1 MENQDL
7 PQYEFVTRDG
17 RLVRSTKEG
26 LKDIGEAYAFFDCKA
41 SKQGLEEDLAK
52 YKAKTESKLE
62 LSLREVKDVLEGEEL
77 SQYLLNLIKGRAIYP
92 TFPSRDRT
100 PRETAKPTKVK
111 DLKYML
117 AAKRLDA
124 TNQDVAQELG
134 EIMNGVYNKY
144 GDEKPFNFDV
154 IAKIDGEYGSG
165 GVVK

>member
-1 MENQDL
+1 MKLKRKIGLE
-7 PQYEFVTRDG
+7 YEFVDREG

-26 LKDIGEAYAFFDCKA
+26 LKPVGKAYAFFDCKA
-41 SKQGLEEDLAK
+41 SEQELVEDFAK

-62 LSLREVKDVLEGEEL
+62 LSLREVKDVVEGEEVN
-77 SQYLLNLIKGRAIYP
+77 QYLLNLIRGREIYP

-100 PRETAKPTKVK
+100 PRETAKPIKVT

-117 AAKRLDA
+117 EATRLDA

-134 EIMNGVYNKY
+134 DIMNGIYNKY

-154 IAKIDGEYGSG
+154 VAKIDGEYVSIG
-165 GVVK
+165 